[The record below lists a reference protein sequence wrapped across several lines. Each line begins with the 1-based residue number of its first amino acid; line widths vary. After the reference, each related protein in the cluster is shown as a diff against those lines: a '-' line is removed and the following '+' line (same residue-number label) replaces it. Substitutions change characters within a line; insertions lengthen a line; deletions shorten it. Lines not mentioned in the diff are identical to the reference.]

1 MAKNYAII
9 LASGS
14 GERMNLSLPKQFME
28 LEGKTIMDYAIEA
41 FEENNNI
48 HEIILV
54 TNPRYIDLTKEIL
67 SKKIYKKISKIL
79 KGGKIRRESSFIGTA
94 SIEEDDATV
103 LIHDGARPF
112 VSQRII
118 NDCLEALKKHSAVTV
133 ALPCVDTI
141 IKIDNRNFIEST
153 LDRNYIMR
161 VQTPQG
167 FRSGLIKKAHAM
179 ALKEENLEV
188 TDDCSLIE
196 KYNLSEIYTVPGEE
210 RNIKITRPEDILWA
224 KKILEMEN
232 L

>member
-1 MAKNYAII
+1 MTKNYAII

-28 LEGKTIMDYAIEA
+28 LEGKTVIEYTVEA
-41 FEENNNI
+41 FEKNNNI

-54 TNPRYIDLTKEIL
+54 TNPHYRKLTEEIL
-67 SKKIYKKISKIL
+67 SKKNYKKISKIL

-94 SIEEDDATV
+94 SIEEDDASV

-118 NDCLEALKKHSAVTV
+118 NNCLEALKKHAAVTV

-141 IKIDNRNFIEST
+141 IKIDEENFIEST
-153 LDRNYIMR
+153 LDRKYIMR

-167 FRSGLIKKAHAM
+167 FRAGLIKKAHAM

-188 TDDCSLIE
+188 TDDCSLI
-196 KYNLSEIYTVPGEE
+196 KRYNLSEIYTVPGEE